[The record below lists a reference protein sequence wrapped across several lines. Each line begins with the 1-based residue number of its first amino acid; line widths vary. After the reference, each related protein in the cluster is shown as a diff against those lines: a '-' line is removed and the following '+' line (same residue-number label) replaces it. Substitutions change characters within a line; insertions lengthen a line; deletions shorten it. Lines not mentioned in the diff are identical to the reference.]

1 MTTPLQLN
9 DDRKR
14 LLVTD
19 GPLLILGGPG
29 AGKTSIALLKA
40 AQIIADSRLKSGQQV
55 LFLSFARATITRVAQ
70 HAQRLVS
77 TETRRSLEI
86 NTYHGFA
93 WGILQSHGYLLSKS
107 RRINLLP
114 PPEAAARFAHL
125 SSEER
130 EAEKDRLFRE
140 EGLLHFDLFAP
151 VSAELLHRSAA
162 LAAIISSAYPVIIL
176 DEFQDTNPAEWSLMQ
191 ALGKRSTLIAL
202 ADPDQRIYEFRGADP
217 ARIQDFIT
225 AYKPTLFD
233 FAQDNHRSNGTDI
246 VTFANDLLTDSH
258 KKKNYKDV
266 AINKYPF
273 YAKKHGCYTLKL
285 AVLDGLKR
293 TAKKDVPWSI
303 ACLVPTKR
311 LMLQASGYFSSKADN
326 LPTLHHDV
334 AMDQEGPALAASLI
348 AGLMEG
354 GSEVVMRIRFI
365 TDLCNHIRGR
375 RGADSPPQLD
385 LEFSTA
391 LSDYVTTGKKVR
403 GKVRLLVVSEATR
416 IAKAVSKLVFTGNPA
431 EDWLA
436 VRRLLEESPAE
447 CIQQAAE
454 NARYLRLLIRGTTL
468 RDQLAELWRE
478 RHNYRGSLACVQNA
492 LRQEHFS
499 ASLHDPAGIQIM
511 TIHKSKGKE
520 FDEVFIFEGFKQ
532 GKLVRAA
539 ADAKAIAQA
548 RLSLRVAVTRARK
561 RATIMFPKAETC
573 WFFL

>member
-1 MTTPLQLN
+1 VTTPLQLN

-14 LLVTD
+14 LLRTD

-40 AQIIADSRLKSGQQV
+40 AEIIAADGLKSGQQV

-77 TETRRSLEI
+77 AERRRSLEI

-93 WGILQSHGYLLSKS
+93 WGILQSHGYLLSKR
-107 RRINLLP
+107 RRINLLTP
-114 PPEAAARFAHL
+114 PDAAARFAHL
-125 SSEER
+125 STNER
-130 EAEKDRLFRE
+130 EAEKHRLFIE

-151 VSAELLHRSAA
+151 VGAELLHRSDP
-162 LAAIISSAYPVIIL
+162 LAAIISNAYPVIIL
-176 DEFQDTNPAEWSLMQ
+176 DEFQDTNSSEWNLMQ
-191 ALGKRSTLIAL
+191 SLGKRSTLIAL

-217 ARIQDFIT
+217 ARIQDFVT
-225 AYKPTLFD
+225 ASKPTLFD
-233 FAQDNHRSNGTDI
+233 FAGDNHRSNGTDI
-246 VTFANDLLTDSH
+246 VNFANDLLTDAH
-258 KKKNYKDV
+258 KGKTYKNV
-266 AINKYPF
+266 AVSKYAF

-293 TAKKDVPWSI
+293 VAKKGVPWSI

-311 LMLQASGYFSSKADN
+311 LMLFASDYFSSKADD
-326 LPTLHHDV
+326 LPALHHDV

-354 GSEVVMRIRFI
+354 GSVVAMGSRFI
-365 TDLCNHIRGR
+365 TDLCNHMRGR
-375 RGADSPPQLD
+375 RGLDSPPQME

-391 LSDYVTTGKKVR
+391 LADHVATGKKLK

-416 IAKAVSKLVFTGNPA
+416 IAKAVRELAFTGNPV

-436 VRRLLEESPAE
+436 VRGLLEGSPAE
-447 CIQQAAE
+447 FIQQVVSD
-454 NARYLRLLIRGTTL
+454 ARYLRLLTKGSSL

-478 RHNYRGSLACVQNA
+478 RHDYRGALACVQNA
-492 LRQEHFS
+492 LKQEHFS

-532 GKLVRAA
+532 GKIVRAD

-573 WFFL
+573 RFFL